1 MESTET
7 PQRAA
12 ARKAADELDALVRI
26 DTVFADLYHQR
37 ARELLAPHLCE
48 ADFRA
53 LARAQTEA
61 DLLPDRIRGA
71 MGIQDWKVVQELSA
85 RLATIK
91 RRLQDTQEI
100 RAVAQRVYDLDDV
113 LVDPFSPGLR
123 ALAGVP
129 ASGLPGLRDAGLRRL
144 EQVRAL
150 DPGWSELYQLRAKA
164 LRGVPVDGGEEM
176 PAAQGGGPVQL
187 EAQALAALARGDLK
201 AVQEISERLQRG
213 AGAVAGA
220 AGAAGGGP
228 GRGSPGHDGR
238 IHDLTHV
245 FPERVVQEAVRI
257 GLAPIHMESIR
268 LEVDEL
274 FRNAWRPRPA
284 GAEGEAG
291 GTVRLSV
298 SLPAGVPEALRD
310 HLEMYL
316 DRPFVNS
323 GGGRYLPPLGDE
335 DLLVEDFD
343 ETPPGSPPA
352 NPALLALLGLDRR
365 TGQSR
370 VRIERALLENGNR
383 VVEKAGLDPRAF
395 RLVCVPPDVYVRIG
409 VKRNWGTQPQW
420 THMDGFML
428 QNRKWLALAG
438 GDTRFGGVYDLV
450 GLGREN
456 DLENLTTRFAVV
468 QRRRLSAWPLPAP
481 VPG

>member
-1 MESTET
+1 
-7 PQRAA
+7 
-12 ARKAADELDALVRI
+12 
-26 DTVFADLYHQR
+26 
-37 ARELLAPHLCE
+37 
-48 ADFRA
+48 
-53 LARAQTEA
+53 
-61 DLLPDRIRGA
+61 

-123 ALAGVP
+123 ALAGVA
-129 ASGLPGLRDAGLRRL
+129 ASALPGLRDAGLRRL
-144 EQVRAL
+144 
-150 DPGWSELYQLRAKA
+150 DQLRAVDPAWSEVYQQRAQA
-164 LRGVPVDGGEEM
+164 LRGVPVDGDDG
-176 PAAQGGGPVQL
+176 AQSAGSGAPVQL
-187 EAQALAALARGDLK
+187 EAQALQALARGDLR

-213 AGAVAGA
+213 AGSNPRT
-220 AGAAGGGP
+220 P
-228 GRGSPGHDGR
+228 GDGSSRKSPVHDGG
-238 IHDLTHV
+238 IQDLTHV
-245 FPERVVQEAVRI
+245 FPDRVLRESVRI
-257 GLAPIHMESIR
+257 GLAPVHMDSIR
-268 LEVDEL
+268 LEVEEI

-284 GAEGEAG
+284 GADG
-291 GTVRLSV
+291 GGGGPVRISV
-298 SLPAGVPEALRD
+298 SLPSDVPEALRD

-343 ETPPGSPPA
+343 ESPPGSPPE

-370 VRIERALLENGNR
+370 VRIERALLENGTR

-395 RLVCVPPDVYVRIG
+395 RLVCVPPDVYIRVGRN
-409 VKRNWGTQPQW
+409 RNWGTQPRW

-438 GDTRFGGVYDLV
+438 GDTRFGGVFDLV

-456 DLENLTTRFAVV
+456 DLENLTVRFAVV
-468 QRRRLSAWPLPAP
+468 QRRRLSAWPQPAP

>member
-12 ARKAADELDALVRI
+12 ARKAADELDALVRV
-26 DTVFADLYHQR
+26 DTVFGDLYHQR
-37 ARELLAPHLCE
+37 ARELLGPHLGE

-53 LARAQTEA
+53 LSRAQTEA

-71 MGIQDWKVVQELSA
+71 MAIQDWKMVQEQSA
-85 RLATIK
+85 RLASLK
-91 RRLQDTQEI
+91 RRLQETQEI

-129 ASGLPGLRDAGLRRL
+129 SGALPGLRDAGLRRL
-144 EQVRAL
+144 EQLRAV
-150 DPGWSELYQLRAKA
+150 DPGWSEVYQSRAQA
-164 LRGVPVDGGEEM
+164 LRGVAVDGGDGM
-176 PAAQGGGPVQL
+176 PAAEDGAPVQL
-187 EAQALAALARGDLK
+187 ETQALQALARGDLK

-213 AGAVAGA
+213 AGRTPPT
-220 AGAAGGGP
+220 AGGGP
-228 GRGSPGHDGR
+228 GRETPGRDGR

-245 FPERVVQEAVRI
+245 FPDRILQEAVRL
-257 GLAPIHMESIR
+257 GLAPVHMRSIR
-268 LEVDEL
+268 LEVEEL

-284 GAEGEAG
+284 GSAGEGG
-291 GTVRLSV
+291 GPVRISV
-298 SLPAGVPEALRD
+298 SLPSDVPEALRD

-343 ETPPGSPPA
+343 EPAPGSPPA

-365 TGQSR
+365 AGLSR
-370 VRIERALLENGNR
+370 VRIERALLENGTR

-395 RLVCVPPDVYVRIG
+395 RLVCIPPDVYVRVG
-409 VKRNWGTQPQW
+409 RERNWGTQPRW

-438 GDTRFGGVYDLV
+438 GDTRFGGVFDLV

-456 DLENLTTRFAVV
+456 DLENLTLRLAVV
-468 QRRRLSAWPLPAP
+468 QRRRLSAWPQPAP
-481 VPG
+481 IPG

>member
-12 ARKAADELDALVRI
+12 ARKAADELDALVRV
-26 DTVFADLYHQR
+26 DTVYGDLYHLR
-37 ARELLAPHLCE
+37 ARELLAPHLGE

-53 LARAQTEA
+53 LSRAQTEA

-71 MGIQDWKVVQELSA
+71 MGVQDWKVVQELSA
-85 RLATIK
+85 RLATLK
-91 RRLQDTQEI
+91 RRLQETQEL

-129 ASGLPGLRDAGLRRL
+129 ASGLPGLRDVGLRRL
-144 EQVRAL
+144 DQVRAV
-150 DPGWSELYQLRAKA
+150 DPGWGELYQSRENA
-164 LRGVPVDGGEEM
+164 LRSLSIATAEDA
-176 PAAQGGGPVQL
+176 PAAQGGEPVRL
-187 EAQALAALARGDLK
+187 ELQALQALARGDLK
-201 AVQEISERLQRG
+201 AVQEISARLQNG
-213 AGAVAGA
+213 AGSVASPAGA
-220 AGAAGGGP
+220 AA
-228 GRGSPGHDGR
+228 RHDEQ
-238 IHDLTHV
+238 IQDLTHV
-245 FPERVVQEAVRI
+245 FPDRVIREARAI
-257 GLAPIHMESIR
+257 GLAPVHMESVR
-268 LEVDEL
+268 DVVQDL
-274 FRNAWRPRPA
+274 FRHAWRPR
-284 GAEGEAG
+284 AG
-291 GTVRLSV
+291 GTGGDDGGPVRLTV
-298 SLPAGVPEALRD
+298 TLPSDLPEALQD

-343 ETPPGSPPA
+343 EPDPGSPPV
-352 NPALLALLGLDRR
+352 NRPLLDLLGLDRR
-365 TGQSR
+365 SGLSR
-370 VRIERALLENGNR
+370 VRIERALLENGTR

-395 RLVCVPPDVYVRIG
+395 RLVCIPPDVYVRVG
-409 VKRNWGTQPQW
+409 GKRGWGNQPQW

-438 GDTRFGGVYDLV
+438 GDKRFGGVHDLV

-468 QRRRLSAWPLPAP
+468 QRRRLSSWP
-481 VPG
+481 VTSPGPG

>member
-1 MESTET
+1 MEPNET

-12 ARKAADELDALVRI
+12 ARKAADELDALVRV

-37 ARELLAPHLCE
+37 ARDLLAPHLGE

-53 LARAQTEA
+53 LSLAQTEA

-123 ALAGVP
+123 ALAGVT
-129 ASGLPGLRDAGLRRL
+129 ASGLAGFRDAGLRRL
-144 EQVRAL
+144 DQVRAL
-150 DPGWSELYQLRAKA
+150 DPAWSDLYQSREQA
-164 LRGVPVDGGEEM
+164 LRGVPLEAGEEA
-176 PAAQGGGPVQL
+176 PADPGGATPHL
-187 EAQALAALARGDLK
+187 EAQALQALARGDLK
-201 AVQEISERLQRG
+201 AVQEISARLQRG
-213 AGAVAGA
+213 AGVVVA
-220 AGAAGGGP
+220 AAGGDP
-228 GRGSPGHDGR
+228 HPDVRV
-238 IHDLTHV
+238 HDLTLV
-245 FPERVVQEAVRI
+245 FPERTIQEAGRI
-257 GLAPIHMESIR
+257 GLAPVHMASTRKAVE
-268 LEVDEL
+268 EL
-274 FRNAWRPRPA
+274 FRYAWRPRTT
-284 GAEGEAG
+284 GGDGEGG

-298 SLPAGVPEALRD
+298 SLPPNLPAALRD
-310 HLEMYL
+310 QLEMYL

-343 ETPPGSPPA
+343 EPPPGSPPV
-352 NPALLALLGLDRR
+352 NQPLLELLGLDRR
-365 TGQSR
+365 AGLSR
-370 VRIERALLENGNR
+370 IHIERALLENGNR
-383 VVEKAGLDPRAF
+383 VVEKAGLDPRSF
-395 RLVCVPPDVYVRIG
+395 RLVCIPPDVYVRVG
-409 VKRNWGTQPQW
+409 AKRGWGTQPQW

-456 DLENLTTRFAVV
+456 DLENLTARFAVV
-468 QRRRLSAWPLPAP
+468 QRRRLSGWPVQASKSS
-481 VPG
+481 

>member
-1 MESTET
+1 MDSTDT

-12 ARKAADELDALVRI
+12 ARKAADDLDALVRI
-26 DTVFADLYHQR
+26 DTVFGDLYHQR
-37 ARELLAPHLCE
+37 ARELLAPHLGE

-53 LARAQTEA
+53 LSRAQTEA

-129 ASGLPGLRDAGLRRL
+129 ASGLPGLRDTGLRRL
-144 EQVRAL
+144 EQLRAV
-150 DPGWSELYQLRAKA
+150 DPGWSELYQLRAQA
-164 LRGVPVDGGEEM
+164 LRGVPVDGDD
-176 PAAQGGGPVQL
+176 AVASGGGGAAPVQL
-187 EAQALAALARGDLK
+187 EAQALQALARGDLK

-213 AGAVAGA
+213 AGAATQPARGGA
-220 AGAAGGGP
+220 AAGTP
-228 GRGSPGHDGR
+228 GRDGR
-238 IHDLTHV
+238 NHDLTHV
-245 FPERVVQEAVRI
+245 FPDRVVQEAVRI
-257 GLAPIHMESIR
+257 GLAPVHMESIR
-268 LEVDEL
+268 LEVEEIY
-274 FRNAWRPRPA
+274 RNAWRPRPA
-284 GAEGEAG
+284 GADGHG
-291 GTVRLSV
+291 GGAVRISV
-298 SLPAGVPEALRD
+298 SLPSDVPEALRD

-343 ETPPGSPPA
+343 EPAPGSPPA
-352 NPALLALLGLDRR
+352 NPALLALLGLERR

-370 VRIERALLENGNR
+370 VRIERALLENGTR

-395 RLVCVPPDVYVRIG
+395 RLVCIPPDVYVRVGI
-409 VKRNWGTQPQW
+409 KRNWGTQPHW

-438 GDTRFGGVYDLV
+438 GDTRFGGVFDLV

-456 DLENLTTRFAVV
+456 DLDNLTLRFAVI
-468 QRRRLSAWPLPAP
+468 QRRRLSAWPQPGP
-481 VPG
+481 VPR